1 MNDTPTQPTKNY
13 RVSIKALIT
22 DEEGRLLM
30 IQERGDHWS
39 IPGGGLEHG
48 EAVLDGLKREI
59 HEELGIEPMTIAETP
74 LFLWTKETAKG
85 HWCLTI
91 CYEVTVDSFNFVLE
105 NDIRSAQFFST
116 DELLKLEIDPQESP
130 IAQHYYQAKG

>member
-1 MNDTPTQPTKNY
+1 MTETSTQPSKNY

-30 IQERGDHWS
+30 VQERGDHWS

-48 EAVLDGLKREI
+48 EGVLNGLKREI
-59 HEELGIEPMTIAETP
+59 HEELGIEPMAVAPTP
-74 LFLWTKETAKG
+74 LFIWTRESSTG
-85 HWCLTI
+85 HWCMCI

-105 NDIRSAQFFST
+105 DDIRSAQFFTS
-116 DELLKLEIDPQESP
+116 DELFKLDIDPQESP
-130 IAQHYYQAKG
+130 IAQRYYQAKG